1 MINFATYK
9 TQTNHNKYILMK
21 KTIALLISCILM
33 ATMSLAQVNP
43 IAGVYK
49 YTHPDGAE
57 GTIYV
62 ATGQGGNV
70 YFEASSEILISYF
83 PSFLAVSKISFIL
96 FTNCIDS
103 SGKY

>member
-1 MINFATYK
+1 
-9 TQTNHNKYILMK
+9 MK

-70 YFEASSEILISYF
+70 YFEASS
-83 PSFLAVSKISFIL
+83 V
-96 FTNCIDS
+96 TS
-103 SGKY
+103 SGNTANFHPFIKLIHLADGGHVVAIAPCVVVEDHPHPFISRIGA